1 MTVHFIG
8 TFIYDNLSI
17 LINKHF
23 K

>member
-8 TFIYDNLSI
+8 NFIYDNLSI